1 MSAPLA
7 LQTGPPRWSSTPS
20 TGLCKSSLK
29 RSARVGFS
37 LIEIIVA
44 MAICLLGLAAILQ
57 ISNLSQS
64 FARKAAEAA
73 ELQILAQNR
82 INEVLAGIVPL
93 ESVGDG
99 VCPENTEVGYSLSI
113 EPHEQLP
120 LVLLEVSVRP
130 LARDR
135 ESSPSPNPQ
144 TETAGARRREQRERE
159 VTLRRWLALPSQE
172 ASDFRSNSKA
182 NESVVPSLPSL
193 PPPSS
198 AEEDGNQ

>member
-1 MSAPLA
+1 
-7 LQTGPPRWSSTPS
+7 
-20 TGLCKSSLK
+20 
-29 RSARVGFS
+29 
-37 LIEIIVA
+37 
-44 MAICLLGLAAILQ
+44 
-57 ISNLSQS
+57 
-64 FARKAAEAA
+64 
-73 ELQILAQNR
+73 
-82 INEVLAGIVPL
+82 GIVPL

-172 ASDFRSNSKA
+172 ASDFRSDSKA